1 MKKIF
6 ILGTAIALTLSFEAC
21 QTADKKSSTTKD
33 SVSGD
38 TTMVNGN
45 HVVGAESTQT
55 GVDEDGATFLKNAAV
70 GGIMEV
76 EAAKIAQ
83 TNAKNSSVK
92 EFASKMLSDHTQAN
106 KELKALAINKKVITP
121 DGLPAAEQSHLD
133 QMKKMTGESFDK
145 HYMDMM
151 VSDHDKTVNL
161 FKQGMSNKDMDIKS
175 FAKTTLTVIEG
186 HEKMAKEIV
195 AGLK

>member
-6 ILGTAIALTLSFEAC
+6 LLSTAFALALSFEAC

-45 HVVGAESTQT
+45 HVAGSESTES
-55 GVDEDGATFLKNAAV
+55 GVDEAGATFLRKAAV

-76 EAAKIAQ
+76 EAAKIAAK
-83 TNAKNSSVK
+83 NAKSAEVK
-92 EFASKMLSDHTQAN
+92 DFAAKMLADHEKAN
-106 KELKALAINKKVITP
+106 AELKALAVNKKVITP
-121 DGLPAAEQSHLD
+121 DALPADEQIHLD
-133 QMKKMTGESFDK
+133 GMKKMTGEAFDK

-151 VSDHDKTVNL
+151 VTDHEKTVAL
-161 FKQGMSNKDMDIKS
+161 FKQGTENRDQSIKEW
-175 FAKTTLTVIEG
+175 AANTLKVIES
-186 HEKMAKEIV
+186 HNEMAKQIA